1 MSGCIWIEP
10 LCIGLSANRP
20 NVGLRKSFEFTRKEG
35 LLYSC
40 NCTRKS
46 LPCGPYPGYC
56 RHQIGQTLI
65 ADRAVRI
72 DTSEIDLTV
81 DDLIAT
87 SSISQ
92 PPGDFIVKRR
102 DGLFAYQLACAV
114 DERIDG
120 ITHVIRGIDLLDST
134 IMQRFHHE
142 MPWVRE
148 SNIWTFSRFSRC

>member
-1 MSGCIWIEP
+1 MHLDSAP
-10 LCIGLSANRP
+10 LHRF
-20 NVGLRKSFEFTRKEG
+20 VGKQTEFVLPKRTGSLENKDA
-35 LLYSC
+35 LYMY
-40 NCTRKS
+40 CTRKL
-46 LPCGPYPGYC
+46 LPKGPYPGFC

-72 DTSEIDLTV
+72 DTNKIDLTV
-81 DDLIAT
+81 NDLFAI

-114 DERIDG
+114 DEQIDG

-134 IMQRFHHE
+134 PMHG
-142 MPWVRE
+142 
-148 SNIWTFSRFSRC
+148 